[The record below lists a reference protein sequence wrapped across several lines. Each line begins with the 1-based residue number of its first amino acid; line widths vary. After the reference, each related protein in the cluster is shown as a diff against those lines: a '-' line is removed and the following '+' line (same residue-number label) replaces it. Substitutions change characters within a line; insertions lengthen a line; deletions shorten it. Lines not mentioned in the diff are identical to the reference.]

1 MQHPN
6 RYATLSSMINLRRLP
21 VFQPGAEI
29 PKAYREAEIAKAEAA
44 ECRILEITELA
55 FVLEADGF
63 AKPEI
68 FRRIARIHSPVP
80 NVERL
85 ISSGNPLRGYLVEH
99 LSVHAPK
106 YMRLGPAVLNSA
118 LALAELWAVLDA
130 ERRRDQRWP
139 PPEMLDPP
147 GPLCYLV
154 RKAGDEDVNDIVSTG
169 AGAIEILDA
178 LVKRGQLP
186 TCPELRRM
194 RARAIP
200 GDELRNYNT
209 GAQSFEFMMGSA
221 GIALVRSGR
230 AIDYVELLKN

>member
-21 VFQPGAEI
+21 VFQPGAEV
-29 PKAYREAEIAKAEAA
+29 PNAYRNAEAAKAETA
-44 ECRILEITELA
+44 EQRILEITELA
-55 FVLEADGF
+55 FVLETDGF

-68 FRRIARIHSPVP
+68 FRRIAHVHPPAPEIQ
-80 NVERL
+80 RL
-85 ISSGNPLRGYLVEH
+85 LDSGNPLRGFLVEH
-99 LSVHAPK
+99 LRVHAPN
-106 YMRLGPAVLNSA
+106 YVRLGPAALNSA

-154 RKAGDEDVNDIVSTG
+154 LKAGDEDVNDIVSNG

-178 LVKRGQLP
+178 LVKRGPLP
-186 TCPELRRM
+186 TCPEFRRM
-194 RARAIP
+194 RARAVP